1 MKSLVWERRNGK
13 GLSDRTLAE
22 IAGLSKSTINNI
34 ETEKTSPT
42 LKQLKIS
49 PWRMIANSRICLTTS
64 INEGRTVKSGPFFIE

>member
-13 GLSDRTLAE
+13 GLSDRALAE

-42 LKQLKIS
+42 LKQLKN
-49 PWRMIANSRICLTTS
+49 IAMAHDCKLSDLFDD
-64 INEGRTVKSGPFFIE
+64 EYK